1 MLRFFPLETLCYAVM
16 AAMHVTHKFGN
27 VGAVDAVVLGTDVG
41 RSNKVVQ
48 SDINLLRNSLLA
60 EEWLSRRSWKSELE
74 W

>member
-1 MLRFFPLETLCYAVM
+1 M